1 MCTYRYETAINEKR
15 EVRNLK
21 ERKVLWVIFGMRKGE
36 EEIMPLNYNLVKIK
50 EFEKQTKVD
59 RLEREFS
66 S

>member
-1 MCTYRYETAINEKR
+1 M
-15 EVRNLK
+15 K
-21 ERKVLWVIFGMRKGE
+21 ERKVVWVIFGMRKGE
-36 EEIMPLNYNLVKIK
+36 EEIMPLNYNLEKIK

>member
-36 EEIMPLNYNLVKIK
+36 EEIMPLNYNLEKIK

-59 RLEREFS
+59 S
-66 S
+66 